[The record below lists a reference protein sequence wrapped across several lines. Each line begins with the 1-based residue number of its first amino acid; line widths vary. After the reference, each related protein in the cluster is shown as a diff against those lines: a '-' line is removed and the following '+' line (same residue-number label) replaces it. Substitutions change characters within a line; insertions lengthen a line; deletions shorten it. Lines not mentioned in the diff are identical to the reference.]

1 MARTWEQEK
10 AYRAKRADAVR
21 EELAQAIANVDAEAF
36 RAACERAFN
45 YLKQGERTEWMHK
58 YYEAK
63 LKEG

>member
-10 AYRAKRADAVR
+10 AWRAKRADVIR
-21 EELAQAIANVDAEAF
+21 EQLAQAIADLDAEAF
-36 RAACERAFN
+36 RVASEKAFN

-58 YYEAK
+58 YYEAR